1 MNLKKGPKGAILDI
15 DGNLFFPEIDRK
27 KLKINKERNS
37 KVIKETKDFLKK
49 NNFSPERIEELKQFK
64 KNFEDMK
71 NLEKIENK
79 IKHVKFMES
88 LQEEINAF
96 DSSI

>member
-1 MNLKKGPKGAILDI
+1 
-15 DGNLFFPEIDRK
+15 
-27 KLKINKERNS
+27 
-37 KVIKETKDFLKK
+37 
-49 NNFSPERIEELKQFK
+49 
-64 KNFEDMK
+64 MK